1 MQNLDSNTT
10 SSGTYWN
17 LKLKYNVFWT
27 FYFSIAFFRD
37 FYFLYRYN
45 AMIYLA
51 SFNDVHILVPT
62 DADRVINLKVRPNK
76 TQMWNNHWINIFLP
90 PIAIVHFYIILYILY
105 NILYRWESAFYP
117 HLCSIYSG
125 RRKSISRE
133 KFISF
138 FRRRRFFT
146 LTLIYLSFFLN
157 ILKI

>member
-62 DADRVINLKVRPNK
+62 DADRVINIKVRPNR

-90 PIAIVHFYIILYILY
+90 PIAIVHFYITVQCTYYITFCTDGRVRFIHIY
-105 NILYRWESAFYP
+105 VVYTVGAERVYRAKSLYRFSAAAVFSPY
-117 HLCSIYSG
+117 H
-125 RRKSISRE
+125 
-133 KFISF
+133 KFF
-138 FRRRRFFT
+138 
-146 LTLIYLSFFLN
+146 
-157 ILKI
+157 